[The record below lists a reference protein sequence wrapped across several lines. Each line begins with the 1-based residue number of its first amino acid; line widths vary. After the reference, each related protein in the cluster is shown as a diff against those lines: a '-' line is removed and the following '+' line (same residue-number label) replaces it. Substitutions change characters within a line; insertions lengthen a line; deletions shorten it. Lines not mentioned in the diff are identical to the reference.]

1 MPDHPAERLYRFV
14 VREQDH
20 EEDHLPQ
27 TASFDLDS
35 IGNRHRHPDILEK
48 TPAGQLFEYLFRGSR
63 FLYQL
68 RVYPPSP
75 LIGDYYEE
83 GEKESMRKQLTLCIT
98 LLLLLTGCV
107 EREILDDLNIETAK
121 GYDLVDKNTIKGTAL
136 FPVYIK
142 DGTIE
147 NRTLSAEAPSTREV
161 LETLSRKSQQP
172 LVRGSLDV
180 VLIGDELA
188 KKGILDVADSLQRD
202 ASIGAR
208 VMLAIT
214 EGNAGDI
221 LQGNYG
227 IRGNGMFISNLLNQN
242 IKRRELPETNLHMF
256 LFDYYQDGQTPY
268 LPIIK
273 QVSDDTLEVTGIALM
288 DADKMID
295 RIASDDMFFFKL
307 LVDKLSEG
315 SHVVKLG
322 GKDGSTEQRVEAA
335 VTSIKSKHNI
345 KIVNK
350 SDPVKVTIKITING
364 IIKEYTGKSL
374 STKKIKEIEDKMSSD
389 IVDHSKKLLARFQEL
404 GIDPI
409 GIGQLQKHGVRGFD
423 IKEWEK
429 SFYPNVQ
436 FDIKPDVK
444 ILESGT
450 VE

>member
-1 MPDHPAERLYRFV
+1 M
-14 VREQDH
+14 
-20 EEDHLPQ
+20 
-27 TASFDLDS
+27 
-35 IGNRHRHPDILEK
+35 I
-48 TPAGQLFEYLFRGSR
+48 
-63 FLYQL
+63 
-68 RVYPPSP
+68 
-75 LIGDYYEE
+75 
-83 GEKESMRKQLTLCIT
+83 RKQLILCII

-121 GYDLVDKNTIKGTAL
+121 GYDLVDENTIKGTAL

-142 DGTIE
+142 DGAIE

-208 VMLAIT
+208 VMLAVT

-227 IRGNGMFISNLLNQN
+227 IRGNGMFISNLLHQN
-242 IKRRELPETNLHMF
+242 IKRRELPETNLHIF
-256 LFDYYQDGQTPY
+256 LFDYYQEGQTPY

-288 DADKMID
+288 DEDKMID
-295 RIASDDMFFFKL
+295 RVASDDMFFFKL

-335 VTSIKSKHNI
+335 VTSIKSKHKI
-345 KIVNK
+345 KVVNK
-350 SDPVKVTIKITING
+350 TDPVKVTIKITING

-374 STKKIKEIEDKMSSD
+374 TPKKIKEIEDKMSSD

-409 GIGQLQKHGVRGFD
+409 GIGQLQKHGMRGFD
-423 IKEWEK
+423 IKKWEK
-429 SFYPNVQ
+429 SLYPNVQ

>member
-1 MPDHPAERLYRFV
+1 M
-14 VREQDH
+14 
-20 EEDHLPQ
+20 
-27 TASFDLDS
+27 
-35 IGNRHRHPDILEK
+35 K
-48 TPAGQLFEYLFRGSR
+48 
-63 FLYQL
+63 
-68 RVYPPSP
+68 
-75 LIGDYYEE
+75 
-83 GEKESMRKQLTLCIT
+83 KQLALYLA

-121 GYDLVDKNTIKGTAL
+121 GYDLVEENTIRGTAL

-142 DGTIE
+142 DGAIE
-147 NRTLSAEAPSTREV
+147 NKTLSAEAPSTREV

-188 KKGILDVADSLQRD
+188 RKGILDVADSLQRD

-214 EGNAGDI
+214 EGSAGDI
-221 LQGNYG
+221 LNGNYG
-227 IRGNGMFISNLLNQN
+227 IRGNGMFISNLLHQN
-242 IKRRELPETNLHMF
+242 IRRRELPETNLHMF

-273 QVSDDTLEVTGIALM
+273 QASDDTLQVTGVALM
-288 DADKMID
+288 DDDKMVD
-295 RIASDDMFFFKL
+295 RVASDDLFFFKL
-307 LVDKLSEG
+307 LVDKFSEG
-315 SHVVKLG
+315 GHVVKLG
-322 GKDGSTEQRVEAA
+322 GKDGSTEKRVEAA
-335 VTSIKSKHNI
+335 VSSIKSKHKI
-345 KIVNK
+345 KIVHK
-350 SDPVKVTIKITING
+350 TDPVKVTIKITVRG

-374 STKKIKEIEDKMSSD
+374 SPKKINEIEDKMSSD
-389 IVDHSKKLLARFQEL
+389 IVAKSKELLARFQEL

-409 GIGQLQKHGVRGFD
+409 GIGQLQKHGMRGFD

-429 SFYPNVQ
+429 SLYPNVQ
-436 FDIKPDVK
+436 FEIRPDVE